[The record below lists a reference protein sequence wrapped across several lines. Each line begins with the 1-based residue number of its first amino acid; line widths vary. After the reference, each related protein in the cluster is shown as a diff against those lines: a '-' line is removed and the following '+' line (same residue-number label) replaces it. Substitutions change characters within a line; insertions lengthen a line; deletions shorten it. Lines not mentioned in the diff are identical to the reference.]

1 MPRSLTTHIDSP
13 GQLGGR
19 LRSARETAGFSQ
31 RQLAFDGCTAAYI
44 SRLEAG
50 ARVPSLQMINE
61 LAVRLGVS
69 SQWLATGVD
78 ASFSEPTDLLEAEV
92 ALRIGDVDEAERLYR
107 ARLQPGDP
115 CRAAAV
121 AGLGQI
127 AFRAERFDEAIELLR
142 EALALNGGKTLADP
156 SAVDSLGRAYA
167 RTGDRESAI
176 AVFQS
181 GVSEA
186 KAAEAPVEE
195 LRFTILLANA
205 LIDNGTHAD
214 AERLLAGVIALA
226 GELQDPIA
234 SARVFWSQSRLHG
247 TRGEAALAARYARRA
262 LDILER
268 TENTA
273 YVAQAH
279 HLLAFAEIEAGNGE
293 AALELLDR
301 GRTLLGSEMT
311 DTEEVM
317 FSIEQARALVLTGDV
332 HEAAR
337 TGAVAFELLDVMPPG
352 DRGHAYVTLA
362 DVFVAV
368 GDTER
373 ARALYGAG
381 LDLLVEHGKPRVIE
395 AGRKYADLLEAEGD
409 TTGALRVLRQATNAA
424 ATSNQRV

>member
-78 ASFSEPTDLLEAEV
+78 ASFAEPTDLLEAEV
-92 ALRIGDVDEAERLYR
+92 ALRIGDLDEAERLYR

-121 AGLGQI
+121 GGLGQL
-127 AFRAERFDEAIELLR
+127 AFRAERFDDAIDLLR
-142 EALALNGGKTLADP
+142 ESLALNGEKMLADP
-156 SAVDSLGRAYA
+156 GAVDMLGRAFA
-167 RTGDRESAI
+167 RIGDRESAI
-176 AVFQS
+176 ALFRAAL
-181 GVSEA
+181 SEA
-186 KAAEAPVEE
+186 AAADASVEE
-195 LRFTILLANA
+195 LRFTILLANV
-205 LIDNGTHAD
+205 LIDNGAYGD
-214 AERLLAGVIALA
+214 AEQLLAGVIPPG
-226 GELQDPIA
+226 GEMRAPLV
-234 SARVFWSQSRLHG
+234 SARVYWSQSRLHG
-247 TRGEAALAARYARRA
+247 SRGEASLAARYARRA

-268 TENTA
+268 TEHTS
-273 YVAQAH
+273 YVALAH
-279 HLLAFAEIEAGNGE
+279 QLLAFAENEAGNGE
-293 AALELLDR
+293 AALELLER

-311 DTEEVM
+311 DTTEVW
-317 FSIEQARALVLTGDV
+317 FSVEQARALVLAGDV

-337 TGAVAFELLDVMPPG
+337 AGAVAFELLDVMPPG
-352 DRGHAYVTLA
+352 DRGHAYITLA

-409 TTGALRVLRQATNAA
+409 TAGALRVLRQATNAA

>member
-13 GQLGGR
+13 GELGLR
-19 LRSARETAGFSQ
+19 LRSARETAGLSQ

-50 ARVPSLQMINE
+50 ARVPSLQMVNE

-69 SQWLATGVD
+69 SQWLATGID
-78 ASFSEPTDLLEAEV
+78 ASFAEPTDLLEAEV
-92 ALRIGDVDEAERLYR
+92 ALRIGDIDEAERLYR

-127 AFRAERFDEAIELLR
+127 AFRAERFDEAIELLS
-142 EALALNGGKTLADP
+142 EALALNGGKTLSDP

-186 KAAEAPVEE
+186 QAAEAPVEE

-205 LIDNGTHAD
+205 LIDNGAHSD

-226 GELQDPIA
+226 AELHDPIA
-234 SARVFWSQSRLHG
+234 SARVYWSQSRLHSL
-247 TRGEAALAARYARRA
+247 RGEAALAARYARRA

-273 YVAQAH
+273 YVAMAH

-293 AALELLDR
+293 AALELLER

-311 DTEEVM
+311 DTNEVW
-317 FSIEQARALVLTGDV
+317 FSIERARALVLTGDV

-337 TGAVAFELLDVMPPG
+337 AGAVAFELLDVMPPG

-362 DVFVAV
+362 DVFVAS
-368 GDTER
+368 GDNER

-409 TTGALRVLRQATNAA
+409 TAGALRVLRQATNAA

>member
-13 GQLGGR
+13 GALGTR
-19 LRSARETAGFSQ
+19 LRSARETAGLSQ
-31 RQLAFDGCTAAYI
+31 RQLAFQGCTAAYI

-78 ASFSEPTDLLEAEV
+78 ASFAEPTDLLEAEV
-92 ALRIGDVDEAERLYR
+92 ALRIGDLDEAERLYR

-127 AFRAERFDEAIELLR
+127 AFRAERFDDAVELLQ

-156 SAVDSLGRAYA
+156 GAVDSLGRALA
-167 RTGDRESAI
+167 RTGDRESSI
-176 AVFQS
+176 AVFHAAL
-181 GVSEA
+181 SEA
-186 KAAEAPVEE
+186 KAAEAAVEE
-195 LRFTILLANA
+195 LRFTILLANV
-205 LIDNGTHAD
+205 LIDNGTYAD
-214 AERLLAGVIALA
+214 AERLLAGVISLA
-226 GELQDPIA
+226 GEMQDPVV
-234 SARVFWSQSRLHG
+234 SARVYWSQSRLHG
-247 TRGEAALAARYARRA
+247 SRGEASLAARYARRA

-268 TENTA
+268 TENTS
-273 YVAQAH
+273 YVALAYQ
-279 HLLAFAEIEAGNGE
+279 LLAFAENETGNGE
-293 AALELLDR
+293 AALELLER

-311 DTEEVM
+311 DTTEVW
-317 FSIEQARALVLTGDV
+317 FSVEQARALVLTGDV

-337 TGAVAFELLDVMPPG
+337 AGAVAFELLDVMPPG
-352 DRGHAYVTLA
+352 DRGHAYITLA

-409 TTGALRVLRQATNAA
+409 TAGALRVLRQATNAA
-424 ATSNQRV
+424 ATNPQRV

>member
-13 GQLGGR
+13 AELGTR
-19 LRSARETAGFSQ
+19 LRSARETAGLSQ

-50 ARVPSLQMINE
+50 ARVPSLQMVNE

-78 ASFSEPTDLLEAEV
+78 ASFAEPTDLLEAEV

-115 CRAAAV
+115 CRAAAI

-127 AFRAERFDEAIELLR
+127 AFRAERFEQAIELLS
-142 EALALNGGKTLADP
+142 EALALNGGKALADP

-176 AVFQS
+176 SVFRTAVT
-181 GVSEA
+181 EA
-186 KAAEAPVEE
+186 QAADASVENM
-195 LRFTILLANA
+195 RFTILLANA
-205 LIDNGTHAD
+205 LIDNGAHGD
-214 AERLLAGVIALA
+214 AERLLAGVISLA
-226 GELQDPIA
+226 AELQDPIA
-234 SARVFWSQSRLHG
+234 SARVYWSQSRLHG
-247 TRGEAALAARYARRA
+247 LRGEASLAARYARRA

-268 TENTA
+268 TENTS
-273 YVAQAH
+273 YVAMAH
-279 HLLAFAEIEAGNGE
+279 HLLAFAEIEAGNGQ
-293 AALELLDR
+293 AALDLLER

-311 DTEEVM
+311 ETDAVM
-317 FSIEQARALVLTGDV
+317 FSIERARALVLMGDV

-337 TGAVAFELLDVMPPG
+337 AGAVAFDLLDVMPPG

-368 GDTER
+368 GDIER

-409 TTGALRVLRQATNAA
+409 TAGALRVLRQATDAA
-424 ATSNQRV
+424 ATNQQRA

>member
-13 GQLGGR
+13 GALGIR
-19 LRSARETAGFSQ
+19 LRSARETAGLSQ

-50 ARVPSLQMINE
+50 ARVPSLQMVNE

-78 ASFSEPTDLLEAEV
+78 ASFAEPTDLLEAEV
-92 ALRIGDVDEAERLYR
+92 ALRIGDIDEADRLYR
-107 ARLQPGDP
+107 ARLVPGDP

-127 AFRAERFDEAIELLR
+127 AFRAERFDEAIQLLG
-142 EALALNGGKTLADP
+142 EALALNGGKTLSDP
-156 SAVDSLGRAYA
+156 SAVDSLGRAHA

-181 GVSEA
+181 AVSEA
-186 KAAEAPVEE
+186 QAAEAVVEE

-214 AERLLAGVIALA
+214 AERLLAGVISLA

-234 SARVFWSQSRLHG
+234 SARVYWSQSRLHG

-273 YVAQAH
+273 YVAMAH

-293 AALELLDR
+293 AALELLER
-301 GRTLLGSEMT
+301 GRTLLGSELT
-311 DTEEVM
+311 DTDEVM

-337 TGAVAFELLDVMPPG
+337 AGAVAFELLEVMPPG

-395 AGRKYADLLEAEGD
+395 AGRKFADLLEAEGD
-409 TTGALRVLRQATNAA
+409 TAGALRVLRQATNAA
-424 ATSNQRV
+424 ATSNQRA

>member
-13 GQLGGR
+13 GELGIR
-19 LRSARETAGFSQ
+19 LRRARETAGLSQ

-69 SQWLATGVD
+69 SQWLATGVE
-78 ASFSEPTDLLEAEV
+78 ASFAEPTDLLEAEV
-92 ALRIGDVDEAERLYR
+92 ALRIGDIEEAERLYR

-127 AFRAERFDEAIELLR
+127 AFRAERFGEAIELLG

-156 SAVDSLGRAYA
+156 SAVDSLGRAHA
-167 RTGDRESAI
+167 RLGDRESAI

-186 KAAEAPVEE
+186 KAAAAPVEE

-205 LIDNGTHAD
+205 LIDNGAHPD

-226 GELQDPIA
+226 AELHDPLA
-234 SARVFWSQSRLHG
+234 SARVYWSQSRLHSL
-247 TRGEAALAARYARRA
+247 RGEASLAARYARRA

-273 YVAQAH
+273 YFAMAH
-279 HLLAFAEIEAGNGE
+279 QLLAFAEIEAGNGE
-293 AALELLDR
+293 AALELLER

-311 DTEEVM
+311 DTTEVM

-337 TGAVAFELLDVMPPG
+337 VGAVAFELLDVMPPG

-409 TTGALRVLRQATNAA
+409 TAGARRVLRQATNAA

>member
-13 GQLGGR
+13 GELGLR
-19 LRSARETAGFSQ
+19 LRSARETAGLSQ

-50 ARVPSLQMINE
+50 ARVPSLQMVNE

-69 SQWLATGVD
+69 SQWLATGID
-78 ASFSEPTDLLEAEV
+78 ASFAEPTDLLEAEV

-115 CRAAAV
+115 CRAADI

-142 EALALNGGKTLADP
+142 EALALNGGRALSDP

-186 KAAEAPVEE
+186 HAAEAAVEE
-195 LRFTILLANA
+195 LRFTILLANV

-214 AERLLAGVIALA
+214 AERLLAGVISLA

-234 SARVFWSQSRLHG
+234 SARVYWSQSRLHG

-273 YVAQAH
+273 YVAMAH

-293 AALELLDR
+293 AALELLER
-301 GRTLLGSEMT
+301 GRKLLGSDMT

-317 FSIEQARALVLTGDV
+317 FSIERARALVLMGDV

-337 TGAVAFELLDVMPPG
+337 AGAVAFELLDVMPPG

-368 GDTER
+368 GDNER

-409 TTGALRVLRQATNAA
+409 TAGALRVLRQATNAA

>member
-13 GQLGGR
+13 AELGTR

-69 SQWLATGVD
+69 SQWLATGVES
-78 ASFSEPTDLLEAEV
+78 SFAEPTDLLEAEV
-92 ALRIGDVDEAERLYR
+92 ALRIGDIDEAERLYR

-142 EALALNGGKTLADP
+142 EALMLNGGKTLADP

-167 RTGDRESAI
+167 RIGDRESAI

-186 KAAEAPVEE
+186 AAVDASVEK
-195 LRFTILLANA
+195 LRFTILLANV
-205 LIDNGTHAD
+205 LIDNGTYAD
-214 AERLLAGVIALA
+214 AEQLLAGVISLA
-226 GELQDPIA
+226 GELQDPVV
-234 SARVFWSQSRLHG
+234 SARIYWSQSRLHG
-247 TRGEAALAARYARRA
+247 SRGEAALAARYARRA

-268 TENTA
+268 TENTS
-273 YVAQAH
+273 YVALAYQ
-279 HLLAFAEIEAGNGE
+279 LLAFAEIEAGNGE
-293 AALELLDR
+293 TALELLDR
-301 GRTLLGSEMT
+301 GRRLLGSEMT
-311 DTEEVM
+311 DTAEVW
-317 FSIEQARALVLTGDV
+317 FSIERARALVLTGDV
-332 HEAAR
+332 HGAAR
-337 TGAVAFELLDVMPPG
+337 AGA
-352 DRGHAYVTLA
+352 
-362 DVFVAV
+362 
-368 GDTER
+368 
-373 ARALYGAG
+373 
-381 LDLLVEHGKPRVIE
+381 
-395 AGRKYADLLEAEGD
+395 
-409 TTGALRVLRQATNAA
+409 
-424 ATSNQRV
+424 

>member
-13 GQLGGR
+13 GELGLR
-19 LRSARETAGFSQ
+19 QRSARETAGLSQ

-50 ARVPSLQMINE
+50 ARVPSLQMVNE

-78 ASFSEPTDLLEAEV
+78 ASFAEPTDLLEAEV
-92 ALRIGDVDEAERLYR
+92 ALRIGDIDEAERLYR

-115 CRAAAV
+115 CRAAAI

-142 EALALNGGKTLADP
+142 EALALNGGKTLSDP

-167 RTGDRESAI
+167 RIGDRESAI

-186 KAAEAPVEE
+186 QAAEAPVEE

-205 LIDNGTHAD
+205 LIDSGAHQD
-214 AERLLAGVIALA
+214 AERLLAAVIGLA
-226 GELQDPIA
+226 VELQDPIA
-234 SARVFWSQSRLHG
+234 SARVYWSQSRLHSL
-247 TRGEAALAARYARRA
+247 RGEASLAARYARRA

-273 YVAQAH
+273 YFAMAH
-279 HLLAFAEIEAGNGE
+279 QLLAFAEIEAGNGE
-293 AALELLDR
+293 SALELLER
-301 GRTLLGSEMT
+301 GRMLLGSEMT
-311 DTEEVM
+311 GTTEVM

-337 TGAVAFELLDVMPPG
+337 AGAVAFELLDVMPPG

-362 DVFVAV
+362 DVFVSV

-409 TTGALRVLRQATNAA
+409 TAGALRVLRQATNAA

>member
-13 GQLGGR
+13 GQLGIR
-19 LRSARETAGFSQ
+19 LRSARETAGLSQ

-69 SQWLATGVD
+69 SQWLATGVE
-78 ASFSEPTDLLEAEV
+78 ASFAEPTDLLEAEV
-92 ALRIGDVDEAERLYR
+92 ALRIGDIDEAERLYR

-127 AFRAERFDEAIELLR
+127 AFRAERFDEAIELLS

-186 KAAEAPVEE
+186 QAAEAPVEE

-205 LIDNGTHAD
+205 LIDNGAHGD

-226 GELQDPIA
+226 AELHDPIA
-234 SARVFWSQSRLHG
+234 SARVYWSQSRLHSL
-247 TRGEAALAARYARRA
+247 RGEASLAARYARRA

-273 YVAQAH
+273 YVAMAH

-293 AALELLDR
+293 AALELLER

-311 DTEEVM
+311 DTNEVW
-317 FSIEQARALVLTGDV
+317 FSIERARALVLTGDV

-337 TGAVAFELLDVMPPG
+337 AGAVAFELLDVMPPG

-362 DVFVAV
+362 DVFVAS
-368 GDTER
+368 GDNER

-409 TTGALRVLRQATNAA
+409 TAGALRVLRQATNAA

>member
-13 GQLGGR
+13 AELGTR

-50 ARVPSLQMINE
+50 ARVPSLQMVNE

-78 ASFSEPTDLLEAEV
+78 ASFAEPTDLLEAEV

-115 CRAAAV
+115 CRAAAI

-127 AFRAERFDEAIELLR
+127 AFRAERFEQAIELLS
-142 EALALNGGKTLADP
+142 EALALNGGKALADP
-156 SAVDSLGRAYA
+156 SAVDSLGRAFA

-176 AVFQS
+176 SVFRTAVT
-181 GVSEA
+181 EA
-186 KAAEAPVEE
+186 QAADASVENM
-195 LRFTILLANA
+195 RFTILLANA
-205 LIDNGTHAD
+205 LIDNGAHGD
-214 AERLLAGVIALA
+214 AERLLAGVISLA
-226 GELQDPIA
+226 AELQDPIA
-234 SARVFWSQSRLHG
+234 SARVYWSQSRLHG
-247 TRGEAALAARYARRA
+247 VRGEASLAARYARRA

-268 TENTA
+268 TENTS
-273 YVAQAH
+273 YVAMAH
-279 HLLAFAEIEAGNGE
+279 HLLAFAEIEAGNGQ
-293 AALELLDR
+293 AALDLLER

-311 DTEEVM
+311 ETDAVM
-317 FSIEQARALVLTGDV
+317 FSIERARALVLLGDV

-337 TGAVAFELLDVMPPG
+337 AGAVAFDLLDVMPPG

-368 GDTER
+368 GDIER

-409 TTGALRVLRQATNAA
+409 TAGALRVLRQATDAA
-424 ATSNQRV
+424 ATNQQRA

>member
-13 GQLGGR
+13 AELGTR
-19 LRSARETAGFSQ
+19 LRSARETAGLSQ

-78 ASFSEPTDLLEAEV
+78 ASFAEPTDLLEAEV
-92 ALRIGDVDEAERLYR
+92 ALRIGDLDEAERLYR

-121 AGLGQI
+121 GGLGQL
-127 AFRAERFDEAIELLR
+127 AFRAERFHDAIDLLR
-142 EALALNGGKTLADP
+142 ESLALNGEKMLADP
-156 SAVDSLGRAYA
+156 GAVDTLGRAFA
-167 RTGDRESAI
+167 RIGDRESAI
-176 AVFQS
+176 ALFRAAL
-181 GVSEA
+181 SEA
-186 KAAEAPVEE
+186 AAADASVEE
-195 LRFTILLANA
+195 LRFTILLANV
-205 LIDNGTHAD
+205 LIDNGAYGD
-214 AERLLAGVIALA
+214 AEQLLAGVISLA
-226 GELQDPIA
+226 GEMQDPLV
-234 SARVFWSQSRLHG
+234 SARVYWSQSRLHG
-247 TRGEAALAARYARRA
+247 SRGEAALAARYARRS

-268 TENTA
+268 TENTS
-273 YVAQAH
+273 YVALAH
-279 HLLAFAEIEAGNGE
+279 QLLAFAEIEAGNGE
-293 AALELLDR
+293 EALELLAR
-301 GRTLLGSEMT
+301 GRTLLGADMT
-311 DTEEVM
+311 DTVEVW

-337 TGAVAFELLDVMPPG
+337 AGAVAFELLDVMSPG

-368 GDTER
+368 GDIER

-409 TTGALRVLRQATNAA
+409 TAGALRVLRQATDAA
-424 ATSNQRV
+424 ATSKQRV